1 MWFDDCDRAHAAAL
15 AAGAVEVTPLATS
28 AFGFRGSRV
37 RDPWGNI
44 WWIQTQVEAV
54 DPADIGD
61 RLAEPRYVEAM
72 RVAVE
77 TFDAEMR
84 SRT

>member
-1 MWFDDCDRAHAAAL
+1 MGD
-15 AAGAVEVTPLATS
+15 
-28 AFGFRGSRV
+28 RV